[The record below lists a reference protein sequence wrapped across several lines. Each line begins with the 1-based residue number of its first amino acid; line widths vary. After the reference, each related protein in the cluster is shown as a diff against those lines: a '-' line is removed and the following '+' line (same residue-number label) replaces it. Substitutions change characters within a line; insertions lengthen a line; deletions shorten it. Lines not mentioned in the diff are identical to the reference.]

1 MENLHLEILD
11 DKRRLIFNQLSHFKP
26 LGYLAGGTALA
37 LQIGHR
43 VSYDFD
49 IFCFEEIKA
58 NFPTK
63 VREKISIKETLINN
77 SDEFTFLTEADIKI
91 SFIYYP
97 FKLDNLIIEDKN
109 LPIKLLSPL
118 GVAVSKAYAL
128 NRRNAWRDYLDIYYV
143 VKNGLAALD
152 DIIHTAQKVY
162 KELFSEKLFLA
173 QLVYT
178 DDISRSE
185 VAKTEL
191 LTEKVALEEVKVYF
205 QQAVDDYWH
214 KTASASR

>member
-1 MENLHLEILD
+1 MGNLHLEILD
-11 DKRRLIFNQLSHFKP
+11 DKRREIFNRLSHFKS

-49 IFCFEEIKA
+49 IFCQEKIKTSL
-58 NFPTK
+58 PVK
-63 VREKISIKETLINN
+63 VRDKMSIAKILINN

-97 FKLDNLIIEDKN
+97 FKLDNLIIEDKD
-109 LPIKLLSPL
+109 LPIRLLSPL
-118 GVAVSKAYAL
+118 GVAVSKSYAL

-143 VKNGLAALD
+143 VKNGLTSLD
-152 DIIHTAQKVY
+152 DIIRQAQKIY
-162 KELFSEKLFLA
+162 KDLFNEKLFLA

-178 DDISRSE
+178 DDIANAEIVETR
-185 VAKTEL
+185 L
-191 LTEKVALEEVKVYF
+191 LNEDVALKEVKAYF

-214 KTASASR
+214 KTTI

>member
-11 DKRRLIFNQLSHFKP
+11 DKRQLIFNQLSHFKP

-49 IFCFEEIKA
+49 IFCPEEIKA
-58 NFPTK
+58 NFPAR
-63 VREKISIKETLINN
+63 VRDKINIKETLVN
-77 SDEFTFLTEADIKI
+77 SGDEFTFLTEADIKI

-97 FKLDNLIIEDKN
+97 FKLENLTIEDKN

-128 NRRNAWRDYLDIYYV
+128 NRRNVWRDYLDIYYV
-143 VKNGLAALD
+143 VKNELANLD
-152 DIIHTAQKVY
+152 DIIRTAREVY

-178 DDISRSE
+178 DDIASVE
-185 VAKTEL
+185 IVKTRPLKE
-191 LTEKVALEEVKVYF
+191 EIALEEVKAYF
-205 QQAVDDYWH
+205 KRAVDDYWH
-214 KTASASR
+214 KTV